1 MRRTLFVVLLLLA
14 LLIASPP
21 AAQAIVNE
29 GSIAPNF
36 TKSELV
42 GPPWAAGPSRTLN
55 DYLGKVIVFF
65 LLGNT

>member
-1 MRRTLFVVLLLLA
+1 MRRSLIAGLLA
-14 LLIASPP
+14 LLFAATLALP
-21 AAQAIVNE
+21 APAIVHE
-29 GSIAPNF
+29 GSVAPNF

-42 GPPWAAGPSRTLN
+42 GPPWAAGPSRTLG